1 MTRTTTKLQRIAEL
15 SKREPDRTFNNLMC
29 LFNKEALKECFDMLD
44 GEKAIGVDGVTKSE
58 YAVNLE
64 ENLKE
69 LIQKM
74 KKMAYRPGPVKQV
87 LIPKEGKKGATRPL
101 GISNFEDKIVQKML
115 QRILESIYDPTF
127 LDCSYGFRMG
137 IGCHDAI
144 KDLHQHLFNNEV
156 ETVID
161 VDFANF
167 FGTIDLKL
175 LEETLRKKIHDKTF
189 MRYIV
194 RMFKAGVLSEGDL
207 QMSNEG
213 VPQGSI
219 CSPVLANIF
228 AHQAIDVWIKE
239 VVKPSCKGDVR
250 LFRYA
255 DDFVICCQKTED
267 AKWINEALDKQLTKF
282 KLKINEEKTK
292 LVRFSKKEAAR
303 GNRQESF
310 DFLGFTFYLGKSKK
324 GHRIPKVKTSG
335 KKFRAKLKNVRIWA
349 QTVRSKLNLW
359 SIWRI
364 FKAKLRGHIQY
375 YGVSFNML
383 KVDEFIG
390 RSTKIL
396 FKWLNRRSQRKS
408 FDWEKFQKF
417 MERSPPPKARVIHRL
432 F

>member
-64 ENLKE
+64 ENLEE

-144 KDLHQHLFNNEV
+144 KDLHQYLFNNEV

-207 QMSNEG
+207 QMSDEG

-324 GHRIPKVKTSG
+324 GYRIPKVKTSG
-335 KKFRAKLKNVRIWA
+335 KKFRAKLKNVKIWA
-349 QTVRSKLNLW
+349 KTVRSKLNLW